1 MDFPTSY
8 QEFIYT
14 RTYSRWKEKE
24 KCRETWKETV
34 NRYKDF
40 FISRVP
46 SEKEAEFNSAIT
58 SIINLD
64 VMPSMRALW
73 AAGPALDRENIAG
86 YNCSYLA
93 VNNIKS
99 FAECLYILMNGT
111 GVGFSVERQEVNKLP
126 EVPQLKEVVDVVEFS
141 DSKKGWADGFYRYL
155 RHLYKGE
162 IPKYDLSKIRPKGS
176 ILKTFG
182 GRASGPEPLDDLIK
196 FTTQLF
202 KNAQGRKL
210 SSIECHDIM
219 CKVAAIVVV
228 GGVRRCLPF
237 DTPIMTNNGIK
248 SMHSLEDTDK
258 VLYAGKTYP
267 IKGKVFSGKQKTLLF
282 KTRFSELE
290 CTLNHRVAVFE
301 KNTIDITY
309 KQAKDVCVG
318 DMLVWDTNGYE
329 GSELIPLPEFTN
341 SNHFNSKQ
349 LTFPAYINEDV
360 AYLFG
365 VIVGNGH
372 ISPKGIEITQ
382 HTLQKEVLTKC
393 KNIAYEYFGIDSKV
407 SQGHGDCLRLRLNSV
422 SISQWM
428 SHNLKNSSELY
439 IPQYILN
446 ATKPVRSAFLAGLFD
461 ADGRGRADSVCEQ
474 VNTIYNQLKNDTV
487 LALTSLGIGSRVDTI
502 KREGYSDAY
511 SIFVTGMTNKRKWIE
526 HIKPFSVSGKADCI
540 TVSGGPFDYKIPS
553 AWCGYPTGWKRDGF
567 ITMDTAIDRGFIKNT
582 SLMPDMVVSIE
593 DGRYV
598 DTYDIEVDEIN
609 AFNANGYIVHNSACI
624 SLSNRSDDRMAH
636 AKDGEF
642 WNTNPQRM
650 LANNSIVYT
659 EKPDATQFME
669 DWLVLARSGSGER
682 GIINRESM
690 EFIVSQTGRR
700 ETGYPWGVNPCAEII
715 LRPNSFCNLTEVVI
729 RPEDTKQTLRQKVR
743 YATVLGCLQSTLT
756 DFGFLS
762 RSWKNNT
769 EDERLLGVSLTGL
782 RDHPILGK
790 VSKKAKA
797 WLTEMK
803 ETAIET
809 AEEWSKALHINM
821 PAAITCT
828 KPSGTVSQLVDS
840 ASGLHPRFSP
850 YYVRRVRVSTGDP
863 VFKYLNS
870 IGMKWEPEVG
880 QTREGCSTAVFP
892 FPIKSPESAV
902 MRQDVDALEQ
912 LEYWL
917 MLQKYWCEHKPSI
930 TVYVKENEWL
940 KVGSW
945 VYEHWNYVSGISF
958 LPYDG
963 GVYPLAPYTECT
975 EEEFIEL
982 SKNLPVM
989 DFLQLSVFENEDK
1002 TEGSREFNC
1011 TGDKCEM

>member
-24 KCRETWKETV
+24 KRRETWEETV

-46 SEKEAEFNSAIT
+46 SEKETEFNSAID
-58 SIINLD
+58 SIINLE

-73 AAGPALDRENIAG
+73 AAGPALDREHIAG

-93 VNNIKS
+93 VNNIKA

-228 GGVRRCLPF
+228 GGVRR
-237 DTPIMTNNGIK
+237 
-248 SMHSLEDTDK
+248 
-258 VLYAGKTYP
+258 
-267 IKGKVFSGKQKTLLF
+267 
-282 KTRFSELE
+282 
-290 CTLNHRVAVFE
+290 
-301 KNTIDITY
+301 
-309 KQAKDVCVG
+309 
-318 DMLVWDTNGYE
+318 
-329 GSELIPLPEFTN
+329 
-341 SNHFNSKQ
+341 
-349 LTFPAYINEDV
+349 
-360 AYLFG
+360 
-365 VIVGNGH
+365 
-372 ISPKGIEITQ
+372 
-382 HTLQKEVLTKC
+382 
-393 KNIAYEYFGIDSKV
+393 
-407 SQGHGDCLRLRLNSV
+407 
-422 SISQWM
+422 
-428 SHNLKNSSELY
+428 
-439 IPQYILN
+439 
-446 ATKPVRSAFLAGLFD
+446 
-461 ADGRGRADSVCEQ
+461 
-474 VNTIYNQLKNDTV
+474 
-487 LALTSLGIGSRVDTI
+487 
-502 KREGYSDAY
+502 
-511 SIFVTGMTNKRKWIE
+511 
-526 HIKPFSVSGKADCI
+526 
-540 TVSGGPFDYKIPS
+540 
-553 AWCGYPTGWKRDGF
+553 
-567 ITMDTAIDRGFIKNT
+567 
-582 SLMPDMVVSIE
+582 
-593 DGRYV
+593 
-598 DTYDIEVDEIN
+598 
-609 AFNANGYIVHNSACI
+609 SACI

-975 EEEFIEL
+975 EEEYIEL

-1011 TGDKCEM
+1011 TGDKCEL